1 MTWITHVCGVSA
13 EEEKKAE
20 DYFGSRAV
28 PTKENCCWFNLTE
41 PGGVLTCFCEPGGGR
56 VGIDCAK
63 SDHLAEFSSFTD
75 CDTDERVGLFGDHQ
89 HFKDLQR
96 TG

>member
-1 MTWITHVCGVSA
+1 MSVGFLQRRRKRQRITLALVLVCSHQ
-13 EEEKKAE
+13 
-20 DYFGSRAV
+20 
-28 PTKENCCWFNLTE
+28 NLTE

-75 CDTDERVGLFGDHQ
+75 CDTDERVGLFRDHQ